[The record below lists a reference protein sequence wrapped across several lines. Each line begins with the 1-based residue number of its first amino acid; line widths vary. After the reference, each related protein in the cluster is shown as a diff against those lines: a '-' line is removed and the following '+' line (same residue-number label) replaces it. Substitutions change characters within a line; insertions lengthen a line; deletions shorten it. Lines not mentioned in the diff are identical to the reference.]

1 MQVEWILVHAGILA
15 LTLLRFLR
23 KTVGLNLVTWHMYVI
38 RRKQSIKTHQKNE
51 NNINL
56 SHINTNSKKK
66 KWAQCIHFFH
76 CLLRVRAHGI
86 YIIIH
91 NETQYIL
98 MQKKPNK
105 SGILGIKEQLSSK
118 NRSCHSF
125 IVFSYT
131 SDLIERC
138 IKEP

>member
-1 MQVEWILVHAGILA
+1 
-15 LTLLRFLR
+15 
-23 KTVGLNLVTWHMYVI
+23 MYVI
-38 RRKQSIKTHQKNE
+38 RRKQSIKTHFKKNE

-66 KWAQCIHFFH
+66 MSAMHSFLS
-76 CLLRVRAHGI
+76 LLAPRESAWN
-86 YIIIH
+86 IH
-91 NETQYIL
+91 NYTQRNSIHL
-98 MQKKPNK
+98 DAEKNPNK

>member
-1 MQVEWILVHAGILA
+1 
-15 LTLLRFLR
+15 
-23 KTVGLNLVTWHMYVI
+23 MYVI
-38 RRKQSIKTHQKNE
+38 RRKQSIKIHQKNE

-66 KWAQCIHFFH
+66 MSAMHSFLS
-76 CLLRVRAHGI
+76 LLTPRESAWN
-86 YIIIH
+86 IH
-91 NETQYIL
+91 NYTQRNSIHHDAE
-98 MQKKPNK
+98 KPNK

-118 NRSCHSF
+118 NRNCHSF

>member
-38 RRKQSIKTHQKNE
+38 RRKQSIKTHQKKMK
-51 NNINL
+51 IIL
-56 SHINTNSKKK
+56 IYHINTNSKK

-91 NETQYIL
+91 NETQYIM
-98 MQKKPNK
+98 MQKNPINR
-105 SGILGIKEQLSSK
+105 GYWGLK
-118 NRSCHSF
+118 NNYLQRIEAVIHLL
-125 IVFSYT
+125 FSHT
-131 SDLIERC
+131 PRI
-138 IKEP
+138 